1 MALRAAVF
9 DLDGVLAL
17 PSVVGALRRA
27 EEELALPRGFL
38 NEASQ
43 TGGPDG
49 SSARLMRGEI
59 TFSQWVPLMEEGCR
73 KCAEVSGICLP
84 GNFSISQIFG
94 RAAAARKI
102 NHPMLQAALA
112 LRKKGFTTCIL
123 TNNWLDD
130 SSQRGSLAQLVCQ
143 LSPHFNFVVESCR
156 ISMAKPDPQ
165 IYKFV
170 LDTLKASPN
179 EVVFLDD
186 IGANLK
192 PARDLGMVTIH
203 VRDTDPAL
211 TELQKVTGVQL
222 LQTAAPLPVPCN
234 PSDMS
239 HVYVPI
245 KPGVRLHFVEL
256 GSGPAVCLCHGFPE
270 SWFSWRYQI
279 PALAQAGFRV
289 LALDMKGYGESSSPP
304 EIEEYSME
312 VLCQEMVTFLDKL
325 GIPQAVFIGHDWG
338 GMLVWNMA
346 LFYPERVRAVA
357 SLNTP
362 FVPANPNVSTME
374 KIKANPVFDYQLYF
388 QEPGVAEAELEQNLS
403 RTFKSFFRA
412 SDGKTFLN
420 VGRVRER
427 GGLLVKTPEEP
438 SLSSIVTEED
448 IQFYVQQFQK
458 SGFRGPL
465 NWYRNVETNWRWGCK
480 GVGRKILIPALMVTA
495 EKDKVLVPEMSKHM
509 EDWIPYLKRGHIK
522 DCGHWTQ
529 MEKPTE
535 LNQILTEWLETD
547 ARDPPVVSK
556 L

>member
-1 MALRAAVF
+1 MNW
-9 DLDGVLAL
+9 
-17 PSVVGALRRA
+17 
-27 EEELALPRGFL
+27 RGFL

-170 LDTLKASPN
+170 LDTLKASPS

-412 SDGKTFLN
+412 SDGKPFLN

-438 SLSSIVTEED
+438 TLSSIVTEED